1 MDGSVVYGSP
11 VRPIHYTT
19 VRLSILVFTRSF
31 AACRERAA
39 ARRWS
44 APAQAVGPR
53 RSAAAALVKLGLA
66 LALGLG
72 LGLGLGFSPKP

>member
-1 MDGSVVYGSP
+1 MVLLYMVHLYGLL
-11 VRPIHYTT
+11 YTT
-19 VRLSILVFTRSF
+19 VSILVFTRSF

-53 RSAAAALVKLGLA
+53 RSAAGALVRVRVRVSVRVRVRV
-66 LALGLG
+66 
-72 LGLGLGFSPKP
+72 SPKP